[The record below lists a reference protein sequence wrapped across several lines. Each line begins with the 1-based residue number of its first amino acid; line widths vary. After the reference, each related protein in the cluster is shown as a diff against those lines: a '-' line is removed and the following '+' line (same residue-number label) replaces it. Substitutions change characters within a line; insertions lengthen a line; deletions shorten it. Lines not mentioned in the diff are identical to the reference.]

1 MNKMASKDKK
11 KKVIFW
17 IIVAVL
23 VIALFFV
30 INHYA
35 GFIDFKSLF
44 VAGDTSPS
52 SFGGAP
58 GSGGITG

>member
-1 MNKMASKDKK
+1 MAFKNKK

-17 IIVAVL
+17 VITIIL
-23 VIALFFV
+23 VIALFFI

-44 VAGDTSPS
+44 VAGETAPS
-52 SFGGAP
+52 SFGGSP
-58 GSGGITG
+58 GSGGITQ

>member
-1 MNKMASKDKK
+1 MGTKNEKRRKILFW
-11 KKVIFW
+11 VIG
-17 IIVAVL
+17 IILVVVL
-23 VIALFFV
+23 LLV

-44 VAGDTSPS
+44 VAGDTAPS

-58 GSGGITG
+58 GSGGITQ